1 MIPGFFQ
8 GTEMLPEGWWGTL
21 WPDPARVLTSLGLKP
36 GMRVVDLCCGDGWS
50 CSPFRFPSHASPP
63 PRPRSARARRGRRSL
78 RRVGNLRSDRGAMQ
92 YYNGARTHLALNKD
106 APVPR
111 AVQVVGRI
119 LSTDREVR
127 RRCCVSDP
135 WRATPS
141 VCTNLRFGKRHRNRT
156 RVPRPKRKPRGRGA
170 R

>member
-8 GTEMLPEGWWGTL
+8 GTEMPTEGWWGTL

-119 LSTDREVR
+119 LSTPILGGLHHQYVR
-127 RRCCVSDP
+127 IAKSASPDFSFCLQISARKAGRSQSWESLVRKHWRR
-135 WRATPS
+135 
-141 VCTNLRFGKRHRNRT
+141 
-156 RVPRPKRKPRGRGA
+156 
-170 R
+170 